1 MIELLLPG
9 WLAGVLLATAAG
21 PLGSLSFGV
30 ACPTLVIH

>member
-21 PLGSLSFGV
+21 PLGSFCRLASHV
-30 ACPTLVIH
+30 LLW